1 MSRSFVSFMQKCILP
16 TVVAREKHGW
26 LSGVVLA
33 ALTGPQARSYS
44 QAMWL
49 PGGSTSLPDIA
60 LSDTASIS

>member
-1 MSRSFVSFMQKCILP
+1 M
-16 TVVAREKHGW
+16 VV
-26 LSGVVLA
+26 SGVVLA

-60 LSDTASIS
+60 LSDTASISLVFTIDIMILCSLAKGG